1 MLTTDDLYK
10 LEEYS
15 ELRDEYRK
23 EAIAHRRSRQLPI
36 GPNCTL
42 AFEDRSTIKYQIQ
55 EMLFIE
61 KTFSKNGINDEI
73 SAYNGLIPTGSN
85 LMATMTLEYGDPE
98 LRKIKLSQLKNI
110 ERTVYFRIQG
120 NERVYARADE
130 DMERTNEVKTS
141 AVHFLRFEFKP
152 GQIVDFKD
160 MKNKVYIGIAHDLY
174 PYEVLLS
181 DEIRTIL
188 SKDFA

>member
-1 MLTTDDLYK
+1 
-10 LEEYS
+10 
-15 ELRDEYRK
+15 
-23 EAIAHRRSRQLPI
+23 
-36 GPNCTL
+36 
-42 AFEDRSTIKYQIQ
+42 
-55 EMLFIE
+55 
-61 KTFSKNGINDEI
+61 
-73 SAYNGLIPTGSN
+73 
-85 LMATMTLEYGDPE
+85 
-98 LRKIKLSQLKNI
+98 
-110 ERTVYFRIQG
+110 
-120 NERVYARADE
+120 
-130 DMERTNEVKTS
+130 MERTNEVKTS